1 VKVAFSIFKKI
12 VILCIFIAA
21 CGTATSPWQRVVV
34 SALGL
39 IYISVVS
46 GTSFVLNQLISIQVS
61 NKRRFV
67 ELRRLNG
74 HSSPTEPEEEDAVLE
89 RLSDPALAVENG
101 IQLFYAGAFVF
112 IAFAQIVIAAIE

>member
-46 GTSFVLNQLISIQVS
+46 GTSFVLNQLTALPPSIDRPIPS
-61 NKRRFV
+61 
-67 ELRRLNG
+67 
-74 HSSPTEPEEEDAVLE
+74 
-89 RLSDPALAVENG
+89 
-101 IQLFYAGAFVF
+101 
-112 IAFAQIVIAAIE
+112 AI